1 MSSISLSRHI
11 DKKVLLRIGVITG
24 IFIISLTWKPH
35 GVNLCLF
42 HWLTGLQCPG
52 CGMTRAFYAISHGQ
66 WLEALKLNIFSLALY
81 TFFMG
86 ILLRDILYILTGRF
100 LNVPRPLKLEGAT
113 GYIVL
118 LLVLAYGIIRNIP
131 LFK

>member
-1 MSSISLSRHI
+1 
-11 DKKVLLRIGVITG
+11 
-24 IFIISLTWKPH
+24 
-35 GVNLCLF
+35 
-42 HWLTGLQCPG
+42 
-52 CGMTRAFYAISHGQ
+52 MTRAFYAISHDQ

-86 ILLRDILYILTGRF
+86 ILLRDILYVLTGRF